1 MFRSRNHFRMPP
13 VRLAPIVLGIL
24 ACLVL
29 AGLVALSF
37 LDPKPPTR
45 HFEVPV
51 PNDRL
56 AR

>member
-1 MFRSRNHFRMPP
+1 MFRSRSHFRLPP
-13 VRLAPIVLGIL
+13 VRVAPVAVGIL
-24 ACLVL
+24 VCLVL

-51 PNDRL
+51 PNDRF
-56 AR
+56 AH